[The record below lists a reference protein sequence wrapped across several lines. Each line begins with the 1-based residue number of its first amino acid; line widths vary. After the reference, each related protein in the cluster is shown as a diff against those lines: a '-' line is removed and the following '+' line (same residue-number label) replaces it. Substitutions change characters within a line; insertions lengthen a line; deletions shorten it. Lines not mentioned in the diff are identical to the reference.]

1 MKLEYVL
8 NEVKELYPEMTLE
21 ELDNL
26 IEEALQQK
34 TVQEII
40 VNYICYVKKNQT
52 RWKYYLVGI
61 WKE

>member
-21 ELDNL
+21 EIDDL

-34 TVQEII
+34 TIQELI
-40 VNYICYVKKNQT
+40 VNYICYTKRRN
-52 RWKYYLVGI
+52 
-61 WKE
+61 